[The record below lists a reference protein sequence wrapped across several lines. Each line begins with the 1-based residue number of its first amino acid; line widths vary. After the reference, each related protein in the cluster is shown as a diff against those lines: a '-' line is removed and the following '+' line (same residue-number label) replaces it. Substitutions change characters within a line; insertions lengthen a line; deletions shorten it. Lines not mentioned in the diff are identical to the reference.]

1 MKRIV
6 NLLAAVMMVIG
17 FVILINPYWCDYQLR
32 KENDKVISEFI
43 ESASKKVS
51 NPANDSSSEEYFGSD
66 TVNYFQNTKDY
77 TITDD
82 TMTDSSMP
90 DNSMTEQISV
100 SEDHYS
106 ELFSNMQEY
115 NRRIYDD
122 NQTELRD
129 AFSYTTS
136 DFDFESY
143 GLPNNVAGYIT
154 IESMNIRLAL
164 YIGSSID
171 NMSRGA
177 TVMNQTSM
185 PIGGINTNCVIAAHR
200 SRGFFG
206 DIEKLKIGDIVKVTN
221 LWEELSYR
229 VVKIIV
235 IDPYDVEKVK
245 IFPEQDMVTLLTCHP
260 YTVNSHRYVVYCV
273 RDSEAVL
280 AQNSGQESQASHQIP
295 PEQTSD
301 ELQENKFIEE
311 AFPPSAEFPE
321 WIAYNE
327 LPDGIFYESS
337 EESIKYENIVRL
349 SGIALTGFFLLTFLI
364 MFIKRVLYYFTI
376 KGFRKKL

>member
-6 NLLAAVMMVIG
+6 SLSAAVMLVIG
-17 FVILINPYWCDYQLR
+17 FVILINPYWRDYQLR
-32 KENDKVISEFI
+32 KENDKVIAEFI
-43 ESASKKVS
+43 ESASKNAKVS
-51 NPANDSSSEEYFGSD
+51 NPANNSSQEESMGGYSQD
-66 TVNYFQNTKDY
+66 TEDN

-82 TMTDSSMP
+82 TMTDVSIP
-90 DNSMTEQISV
+90 DDAVTEYNSVTE
-100 SEDHYS
+100 DYYS

-115 NRRIYDD
+115 NRRIYEE

-136 DFDFESY
+136 NFDFESY
-143 GLPNNVAGYIT
+143 GLQNNVAGYIT
-154 IESMNIRLAL
+154 IESMNIRLPL

-206 DIEKLKIGDIVKVTN
+206 DIEKLKIGDTVKITN

-229 VVKIIV
+229 VVKVIV
-235 IDPYDVEKVK
+235 IDPYDIEKVK
-245 IFPEQDMVTLLTCHP
+245 IFPEQDMITLLTCHP
-260 YTVNSHRYVVYCV
+260 YTSNSHRYVVYCV
-273 RDSEAVL
+273 RDSETVQ
-280 AQNSGQESQASHQIP
+280 AQNSGNESQASHQIS

-301 ELQENKFIEE
+301 ELRENQFIDE
-311 AFPPSAEFPE
+311 ASPPSAEFPE

-349 SGIALTGFFLLTFLI
+349 SGIALTGFFLLIFLI
-364 MFIKRVLYYFTI
+364 MFLRSLFSKSASQKSAFNVQ
-376 KGFRKKL
+376 